1 MLLLFQAGLIAG
13 GMQALLVAAAGIG
26 VLLAIRYGF
35 LTPML
40 TTIGAE
46 SGALLASTTPLLTWI
61 DLLTAVG
68 VALTGNRFIDATA
81 MLLRRASGCMCPTA
95 PNGAAKTLLV
105 QLWIASAGFA
115 ALALRSPPVAL
126 VELSTNLGWAAAA
139 SFAWPGVMSIG
150 VAIFGA
156 NAQAAAKA
164 L

>member
-35 LTPML
+35 LAPML

-68 VALTGNRFIDATA
+68 VALTGNRFIDVPQCFSVGHRGACA
-81 MLLRRASGCMCPTA
+81 PRHRMVLLRLCWSSCGSLRLVSRRSHCARRR
-95 PNGAAKTLLV
+95 LL
-105 QLWIASAGFA
+105 
-115 ALALRSPPVAL
+115 
-126 VELSTNLGWAAAA
+126 
-139 SFAWPGVMSIG
+139 
-150 VAIFGA
+150 
-156 NAQAAAKA
+156 
-164 L
+164 